1 MIGNTGNLQQ
11 NTGYSSVEVRYG
23 STDGYSSDP
32 DVSFQSSISGTL
44 FGYDVEIIN
53 DLNGDGYDEI
63 IISEPYNLSGSFNAG
78 NLWVFL
84 GNSSSINP
92 NPDYRISGETNQQLG
107 FNVESIGDSNQDGFN
122 DFTAT
127 SRDENGNGI
136 IRLYSGSDGDF
147 TSDFEIIAIGEPSI
161 GVTSTYNIDSNGDG
175 LPEFI
180 FSQEHLNADSS
191 FNSSLYQYSRN
202 LWQNIT
208 VTVDGFVTEGE
219 IQTSQSGEPSIGYV
233 TEHNSEKQFHIVNP
247 VIGSQSNVW
256 IHHNISKRSSQ
267 FISGNFELSHSGEPI
282 IFLSVNGTGVIKK
295 EFDSRV
301 LLENSVYTGNT
312 DSTYI
317 NMIEAGNGVFH
328 LAYYSDISGKIFL
341 NSYEQGIWSEQIIAT
356 GYQIN
361 HDLVIQLDENSEPI
375 VFFRDN
381 LSEDIYYSKF
391 NQTWEIE
398 SLGTD
403 GQAKGQSFDVI
414 KSSNG
419 EFIAVTVLDD
429 GNFQNLTLISSNLTN
444 HTKEFI
450 GFESDMNINLSLI
463 QDYEGTII
471 VAGFSQQGAL
481 YVHEKPHDGVLWTQQ
496 SIEQPYGTIYSNSLA
511 ISGVDQPVIMVN
523 SEYNSLHVRTE
534 GQWSVL
540 ADMPNS
546 LIPSE
551 FELYSNS
558 NEVILWQK
566 TL

>member
-1 MIGNTGNLQQ
+1 MQEI
-11 NTGYSSVEVRYG
+11 
-23 STDGYSSDP
+23 
-32 DVSFQSSISGTL
+32 
-44 FGYDVEIIN
+44 FGYFLEIRHQLIPTQ
-53 DLNGDGYDEI
+53 I
-63 IISEPYNLSGSFNAG
+63 T
-78 NLWVFL
+78 
-84 GNSSSINP
+84 
-92 NPDYRISGETNQQLG
+92 RISGETNQQLG

-191 FNSSLYQYSRN
+191 FYSSLYQYSRD

-208 VTVDGFVTEGE
+208 VTVDGFVSEGE
-219 IQTSQSGEPSIGYV
+219 IQTSQSGEPSIGYIS
-233 TEHNSEKQFHIVNP
+233 EHNSGTQFRIVKP
-247 VIGSQSNVW
+247 VIGSQSNHW
-256 IHHNISKRSSQ
+256 IHHNISKISGQ
-267 FISGNFELSHSGEPI
+267 FISGNFELTHSGEPI
-282 IFLSVNGTGVIKK
+282 ILMSVNGTGVIKK

-301 LLENSVYTGNT
+301 LLENNIYTGNT
-312 DSTYI
+312 DSKYI
-317 NMIEAGNGVFH
+317 DMIDAGDGVYH
-328 LAYYSDISGKIFL
+328 LAYFSEISGKIFI

-381 LSEDIYYSKF
+381 LSGDLYYSKF

-419 EFIAVTVLDD
+419 KFIAVTVLDD
-429 GNFQNLTLISSNLTN
+429 GNFQNLTLIS
-444 HTKEFI
+444 
-450 GFESDMNINLSLI
+450 
-463 QDYEGTII
+463 Q
-471 VAGFSQQGAL
+471 V
-481 YVHEKPHDGVLWTQQ
+481 
-496 SIEQPYGTIYSNSLA
+496 
-511 ISGVDQPVIMVN
+511 
-523 SEYNSLHVRTE
+523 
-534 GQWSVL
+534 
-540 ADMPNS
+540 
-546 LIPSE
+546 
-551 FELYSNS
+551 
-558 NEVILWQK
+558 
-566 TL
+566 